1 MTYTAKQYSNC
12 TYFIFRDDGKEI
24 EFSIIDGIIKVVNN
38 KLTIAEINF
47 IRENLL

>member
-1 MTYTAKQYSNC
+1 MTYTAKQDSND
-12 TYFIFRDDGKEI
+12 TYFIFREDGKEI
-24 EFSIIDGIIKVVNN
+24 EFSIKDGIIKVVHH

>member
-1 MTYTAKQYSNC
+1 MTYTAKQDSKD

-24 EFSIIDGIIKVVNN
+24 EFSIKDGIIKAVYYR
-38 KLTIAEINF
+38 LTIAEINF

>member
-1 MTYTAKQYSNC
+1 MTYTEKQD

-24 EFSIIDGIIKVVNN
+24 EFSIKNGIIKVVHH
-38 KLTIAEINF
+38 KLTIEEINF